1 MSTAPATE
9 PHIKSESFNHSI
21 DKYKYP
27 GDNGVPDVLLR
38 KFLWFCAGADL
49 ELLRKCPESERIKEE
64 GIGGVVLATA
74 ILAFFSSAYAFY
86 IVFKPKIGI
95 ALSAA
100 QQTTHLPSVL
110 AAIGFG
116 TVWAL
121 VIFNLDRFIVSS
133 GGHGDG
139 TEKITWGEFKGALPR
154 LVMALIIGFT
164 LSKPL
169 EIRVME
175 SELDA
180 ILSSKQRDYV
190 SAERPAEDE
199 RHEKVMTNLNAKVQ
213 EIKDAKLKKQTNID
227 DLSKRERE
235 EREIAAKDA
244 SGGFGHAGIGPGTKT
259 HLAAADNFK
268 EQREQA
274 MEEFK
279 NFEGSVQSD
288 LKRLEAAQDEENT
301 NHDNQIKL
309 IEAQANNLDGLLN
322 RITWAHEKSP
332 VSSWMLTLLLLVIE
346 VAPIFYKL
354 MIRNGP
360 YHYLSENQK
369 EIVIAKFAIERSAN
383 LNANE
388 STQEVET
395 VVYHQAVKIYD
406 STMQHLN
413 SEASLS
419 ALALQEFHEA
429 MEKDVKENLDKYVAH
444 VPADTGFFKGA

>member
-1 MSTAPATE
+1 MSTVTE
-9 PHIKSESFNHSI
+9 PNAQTGGESFIKSI
-21 DKYKYP
+21 DKYPYP
-27 GDNGVPDVLLR
+27 KKGVAFGR
-38 KFLWFCAGADL
+38 FREFLWFCAGADRALL
-49 ELLRKCPESERIKEE
+49 EKCPESERIKEE

-95 ALSAA
+95 ALSVA
-100 QQTTHLPSVL
+100 QQTTHLPSLL

-116 TVWAL
+116 TIWAL

-139 TEKITWGEFKGALPR
+139 TENITWGEFKGALPR

-190 SAERPAEDE
+190 TENRPPEDE
-199 RHEKVMTNLNAKVQ
+199 RHEKVMANLSAKLQ
-213 EIKDAKLKKQTNID
+213 EIKDAKLRKQTNID
-227 DLSKRERE
+227 VLSKTERE
-235 EREIAAKDA
+235 ERETAGKDA
-244 SGGFGHAGIGPGTKT
+244 SGGFGRAGIGPGTKT
-259 HLAAADNFK
+259 HLDAAENAK
-268 EQREQA
+268 VQREQA
-274 MEEFK
+274 MEELK
-279 NFEGSVQSD
+279 NFESSVQSD
-288 LKRLEAAQDEENT
+288 VKRLEAAQDEESET
-301 NHDNQIKL
+301 HVERIKL
-309 IEAQANNLDGLLN
+309 IESQANNLDGLLN
-322 RITWAHEKSP
+322 RIQWAHEKSP
-332 VSSWMLTLLLLVIE
+332 ISSWMLTFLLLVIE

-369 EIVIAKFAIERSAN
+369 EIVIAKFAIERTTN
-383 LNANE
+383 LNVNE
-388 STQEVET
+388 KTQEVET
-395 VVYHQAVKIYD
+395 VVYHQALKIVD
-406 STMQHLN
+406 STLQHLN

-419 ALALQEFHEA
+419 ALALKEFHEA
-429 MEKDVKENLDKYVAH
+429 MEKDVKQNLNKYVAQ
-444 VPADTGFFKGA
+444 VPSSPEVSKGD